1 MIKKIKDEFIKNSSV
16 KMEKEKMV
24 NDRFTEL
31 EKTYLI
37 CDKKAVEN
45 TIKELRGINKKELN
59 KLYSQNYLNLSQDE
73 INKKYELLER
83 HFGENF
89 TFSDMYPTLLWS
101 ENSHKTVKK
110 LKEVVRNIIANDA
123 DTVTTIYD
131 KSALKLDV
139 ILWNKNGITHT
150 FSIPLLSGIAL
161 NIIVDNTILFLRKTR
176 KK

>member
-1 MIKKIKDEFIKNSSV
+1 MSKN
-16 KMEKEKMV
+16 
-24 NDRFTEL
+24 
-31 EKTYLI
+31 
-37 CDKKAVEN
+37 
-45 TIKELRGINKKELN
+45 IKELKFT
-59 KLYSQNYLNLSQDE
+59 QDE

-89 TFSDMYPTLLWS
+89 TFSDMYPTLLWNK
-101 ENSHKTVKK
+101 NSDKTVKK
-110 LKEVVRNIIANDA
+110 LKEVVRNIIGNDA

-131 KSALKLDV
+131 ECALKLDV

>member
-1 MIKKIKDEFIKNSSV
+1 
-16 KMEKEKMV
+16 MV

-45 TIKELRGINKKELN
+45 TIKELN

-89 TFSDMYPTLLWS
+89 TFSDMSPTLLWS

-150 FSIPLLSGIAL
+150 FSIPLLSGIVNL
-161 NIIVDNTILFLRKTR
+161 CK
-176 KK
+176 